1 MDIRIH
7 KTRTSIYNAFFTLR
21 EKKELEKITIKELT
35 EIAKIS
41 KQTFY
46 LHYKDIYDLSEQIE
60 KKLIDELME
69 SLTYKSDI
77 LAHIKET
84 TIELFNN
91 ATSKG
96 KLFKT
101 IFSGSRVNILVSA
114 LEANI
119 KQLIYNEHPELRTDL
134 KTNIYITMLVQGCY
148 FAYQQYSSIDQKR
161 VAQILGE
168 ISDSITAYNTGS

>member
-60 KKLIDELME
+60 KSLLM
-69 SLTYKSDI
+69 SLWNPSPIRAIFWRI
-77 LAHIKET
+77 LK
-84 TIELFNN
+84 
-91 ATSKG
+91 K
-96 KLFKT
+96 
-101 IFSGSRVNILVSA
+101 
-114 LEANI
+114 
-119 KQLIYNEHPELRTDL
+119 PP
-134 KTNIYITMLVQGCY
+134 
-148 FAYQQYSSIDQKR
+148 
-161 VAQILGE
+161 
-168 ISDSITAYNTGS
+168 